1 MKRRVRAGL
10 AAYNALSMR
19 ERLLVAFAI
28 LAGLYFGF
36 HFFLFDP
43 AEKRAAA
50 LRLRIDGDK
59 AILTQETTL
68 VVALENQL
76 RERERGF
83 KNQVG
88 GLQEKLLR
96 QDEQFKAVEA
106 SLVSPREMPR
116 LLQGLLGK
124 RPGLQLL
131 SLRSLAP
138 QPVAEGQETMAGAA
152 ASKIQEAP
160 RPEARFYRHG
170 VEVSVQGRYGDLLA
184 YVEELERMPQ
194 KMLWQELHF
203 KVEEYPRTTLSFTV
217 HTLSLEATWLQM

>member
-1 MKRRVRAGL
+1 MKRRVEASL
-10 AAYNALSMR
+10 LAYNALSMR

-28 LAGLYFGF
+28 LAALFF
-36 HFFLFDP
+36 AFQFFLFDP

-50 LRLRIDGDK
+50 VRLRIEGDK
-59 AILTQETTL
+59 AILSQETAQ

-76 RERERGF
+76 RERERAF
-83 KNQVG
+83 KNQLG
-88 GLQEKLLR
+88 GLQERLLR

-124 RPGLQLL
+124 RSGLQLL

-138 QPVAEGQETMAGAA
+138 QPVAEGQEAAAGA
-152 ASKIQEAP
+152 SKGQEVP
-160 RPEARFYRHG
+160 RSEGRFYRHG

-184 YVEELERMPQ
+184 YVEELEKMPQ

-217 HTLSLEATWLQM
+217 HTLSLETTWLQM